1 MSRVGINPVL
11 IPENVKVNQEGL
23 IIKVE
28 GPKGSL
34 EKKFLPNVSIAI
46 NDNQVLVTR
55 RDNSKFSRSYHGT
68 VRQLINN
75 MVEGV
80 TKGFVKT
87 LKLVGIGYKVSLD
100 SGNLTLA
107 LGYSHPISILS
118 EEGIS
123 FKVEGSK
130 IFIEGI
136 DKEKVGRVAATIR
149 AKRKPDV
156 YKGKG
161 VLYDGEIIKLKKG
174 KKS

>member
-1 MSRVGINPVL
+1 MSRVGKNPVL

-23 IIKVE
+23 VIKIE

-34 EKKFLPNVSIAI
+34 ERKFLPNASIAI
-46 NDNQVLVTR
+46 DDNQVLVTR

-80 TKGFVKT
+80 TKGFAKT
-87 LKLVGIGYKVSLD
+87 LKLVGIGYKASLK
-100 SGNLTLA
+100 GNNLQLA
-107 LGYSHPISILS
+107 LGYSHPIDVPA
-118 EEGIS
+118 EEGVS
-123 FKVEGSK
+123 FKVEGDR

-136 DKEKVGRVAATIR
+136 DKEKVGRIAATIR
-149 AKRKPDV
+149 SKRKPDV